1 MRKEMLFFL
10 LSCGLAA
17 AGCGKAVQETEPA
30 ITALGGE
37 SQPTIKPTSIPNAT
51 ETAATLPPATET
63 PIPPTDTPL
72 PEPTARLMESVA
84 ILEGSTGPVYS
95 LDWSP
100 DGNVLASAGHS
111 QVNLWGDGW
120 EANQPVGSY
129 ELRMGD

>member
-1 MRKEMLFFL
+1 
-10 LSCGLAA
+10 
-17 AGCGKAVQETEPA
+17 
-30 ITALGGE
+30 
-37 SQPTIKPTSIPNAT
+37 
-51 ETAATLPPATET
+51 
-63 PIPPTDTPL
+63 L